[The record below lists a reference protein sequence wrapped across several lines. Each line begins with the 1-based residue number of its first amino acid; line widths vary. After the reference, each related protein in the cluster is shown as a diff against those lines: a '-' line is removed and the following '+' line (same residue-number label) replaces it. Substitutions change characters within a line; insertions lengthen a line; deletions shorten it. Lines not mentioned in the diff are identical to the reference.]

1 LNPALSPEWM
11 NFSWRSMRDGH
22 FVAGDDS
29 SGAQLGQM
37 TAARWTTM
45 YQQLVD
51 LKVIEKPFDPAT
63 AYTLE
68 FIKPK

>member
-1 LNPALSPEWM
+1 M
-11 NFSWRSMRDGH
+11 NFSWRGMRDGH
-22 FVAGDDS
+22 FVAGDDA

-51 LKVIEKPFDPAT
+51 LKVIEKPFDPST

-68 FIKPK
+68 FIQSK